1 MTYIIL
7 GTASQITNHYTH
19 LRSFSSLNTCR
30 VVPSSSFCAK
40 PSEPI
45 SQSRRAPG
53 NAGAFNSWQRYSKS
67 LPSHSPTP
75 LSFSNNYSNNKKK
88 SYLHNSEAP
97 IIHGNL
103 SGETIFIQHNG
114 LIKIGSIAPDIVNA
128 HVKTCID
135 NSWWTKNRHFM
146 APELHEIY
154 SLENPATTASSNS
167 GSTSASATSSSQ
179 FLSVNTAV
187 TSGHLQWVDNQST
200 PAVDIYSFGMVA
212 LEVSLFKKNEFEF

>member
-1 MTYIIL
+1 M
-7 GTASQITNHYTH
+7 
-19 LRSFSSLNTCR
+19 
-30 VVPSSSFCAK
+30 
-40 PSEPI
+40 
-45 SQSRRAPG
+45 
-53 NAGAFNSWQRYSKS
+53 
-67 LPSHSPTP
+67 
-75 LSFSNNYSNNKKK
+75 
-88 SYLHNSEAP
+88 HNSETP

-154 SLENPATTASSNS
+154 SIDQSPSGNLSSSNN
-167 GSTSASATSSSQ
+167 STNSS
-179 FLSVNTAV
+179 N
-187 TSGHLQWVDNQST
+187 HLQVTYNSHNQNNVYVQNQST

-212 LEVSLFKKNEFEF
+212 LEVRFFLGTFFFVDYYMVIR